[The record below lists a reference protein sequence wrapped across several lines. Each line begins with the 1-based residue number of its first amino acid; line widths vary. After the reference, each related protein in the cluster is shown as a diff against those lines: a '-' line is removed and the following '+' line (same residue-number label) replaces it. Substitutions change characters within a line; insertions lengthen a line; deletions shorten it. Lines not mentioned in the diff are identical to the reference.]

1 MRELKKD
8 RVRNERAIEKSW
20 LMMEEEKRLD
30 ALSPRLRICSLSVMA
45 WAQYVRLNKLARRK
59 AVVQANARAL
69 NAVRKLRARN
79 TKMCALQNLVASAVA
94 KKDKKKQVARHL
106 KKAAAA
112 HCVEI
117 NRWFR
122 TCRPNFEIL

>member
-45 WAQYVRLNKLARRK
+45 WSQYVRLNKLARRK

-94 KKDKKKQVARHL
+94 KKDKKRQVARHL

-112 HCVEI
+112 HFVEI
-117 NRWFR
+117 NRWFG